1 MNESPDRAPKA
12 GEVVKPGIAG
22 GGSTAPAPAA
32 PRGDG
37 RNRAGLTKA
46 EYDGAKTT
54 LCPGCG
60 HNAITAAIIQAAYEA
75 ALEPAR
81 VAKLSGIGCSS
92 KTPAYFMAHSH
103 GFNAVHGRMPSIAT
117 GVRAANREL
126 LLIGVSGDGD
136 TASIGLGQFCHL
148 VRRNVPVVYVIENN
162 GVYGLTKGQFS
173 ATADIGSTM
182 KGGKV
187 NDLMPIDCC
196 AIAIELG
203 CGFVARSFSG
213 DQKQLRPL
221 LKAAFAH
228 RGTAV
233 LDVISPCVTFADHE
247 GSTKSYAAVKEHDAP
262 LHDIDYVPYY
272 EDIHVDYEPGTTR
285 EVRMPDGSHI
295 VLKKLAED
303 YDPSSRENALVVL
316 QAARREQKLLTGL
329 FYVDPE
335 QLPFEEELALV
346 ESPLAALPLE
356 RVRPPRAVLE
366 SIMEQLRTGKGVTAS
381 GGGGR

>member
-1 MNESPDRAPKA
+1 MSA
-12 GEVVKPGIAG
+12 
-22 GGSTAPAPAA
+22 TTPAPAGQ
-32 PRGDG
+32 PL
-37 RNRAGLTKA
+37 NHVGLPKTD
-46 EYDGAKTT
+46 YDGSKTT

-60 HNAITAAIIQAAYEA
+60 HNAITGGIIQAAWEA
-75 ALEPAR
+75 GLEPHR

-92 KTPAYFMAHSH
+92 KTPAYFLGHSH

-117 GVRAANREL
+117 GVHAANRGL

-148 VRRNVPVVYVIENN
+148 VRRNVPVVYIVENN

-173 ATADIGSTM
+173 ATADVGSTQ
-182 KGGKV
+182 KGGKA
-187 NDLMPIDCC
+187 NQLMPIDLC
-196 AIAIELG
+196 AVALELG

-247 GSTKSYAAVKEHDAP
+247 GSTKSYAAVKEHDSP

-272 EDIHVDYEPGTTR
+272 EDIHVDYDPGTTR
-285 EVRMPDGSHI
+285 EVKMPDGSFI

-303 YDPSSRENALVVL
+303 YDPTSRDAAFGALRSA
-316 QAARREQKLLTGL
+316 QREGKLVTGL
-329 FYVDPE
+329 LYVNPE
-335 QLPFEEELALV
+335 ERPFEDDLKLV
-346 ESPLAALPLE
+346 ETPLAGLPLE
-356 RVRPPRAVLE
+356 KVRPPKSVLDG
-366 SIMEQLRTGKGVTAS
+366 ILEQMRTGKGLTA
-381 GGGGR
+381 

>member
-1 MNESPDRAPKA
+1 MSESLERP
-12 GEVVKPGIAG
+12 AG
-22 GGSTAPAPAA
+22 GAPRAAA
-32 PRGDG
+32 PVT
-37 RNRAGLTKA
+37 NRLGLTRA
-46 EYDGAKTT
+46 DYDGSKTT

-60 HNAITAAIIQAAYEA
+60 HNAITAALIQAAFEA
-75 ALEPAR
+75 SLEPHR

-92 KTPAYFMAHSH
+92 KTPAYFLGQSH

-117 GVRAANREL
+117 GVRVANREL

-148 VRRNVPVVYVIENN
+148 IRRNVPVVYIIENN

-173 ATADIGSTM
+173 ATADVGSTT

-187 NDLMPIDCC
+187 NELMPIDCC
-196 AIAIELG
+196 AVAIELG

-213 DQKQLRPL
+213 DLKQLRPL

-233 LDVISPCVTFADHE
+233 IDVISPCVTFADHE
-247 GSTKSYAAVKEHDAP
+247 GSTKSYAAVKQHDTP

-272 EDIHVDYEPGTTR
+272 EDLTVDYEPGTTR
-285 EVRMPDGSHI
+285 EVTMPDGSHI

-303 YDPSSRENALVVL
+303 YDPTDPRRALAML
-316 QAARREQKLLTGL
+316 HEARAEQKLLTGL
-329 FYVDPE
+329 YYVEPRTMPYEDDLGLIE
-335 QLPFEEELALV
+335 T
-346 ESPLAALPLE
+346 PLASLPLE
-356 RVRPPRAVLE
+356 RLRPPKRVLE
-366 SIMEQLRTGKGVTAS
+366 EIMEGLKTGKGQTAAA
-381 GGGGR
+381 GGG